1 MHAYVTQ
8 IRMEVR
14 MFWDL
19 ILQNRFLFLSSL
31 LIPVIIYMHMTIR
44 NGFLLPLFM
53 DMINP
58 LLLEILST
66 GIFLLSCRC
75 FHNGVLAF
83 LHSQLPTIFFF
94 TYRFYNKL
102 VLNVLEVGVTTCYLL
117 LFLILGGIMFIC
129 FRKWKW
135 NLNRTGEILIFC
147 TIMLLFLF
155 QCVYL
160 LHLNFQRKPFID
172 RQYIQTPKI
181 SPNLPSPNIYWVH
194 CDGLLGRN
202 SFRKYFKDS
211 QESFCRELQKRSFFI
226 YDSARLN
233 SNCSTISAVAA
244 LMNPEYYDKALAS
257 SLLPGRNEQWLFI
270 HEDQLAFYRL
280 VANQFY
286 RSFEKKGYQVTVIPK
301 DLWSASYVE
310 IYSSMEE
317 YYCSRLELKN
327 FEIFG
332 YISRWM
338 PSSLLYQKWE
348 NIAETIPPVKLPE
361 ITEEYVEKNFAYF
374 HAVHHLPVPQKPSLT
389 VIKCFSA
396 HVPYI
401 YDQKGDLIS
410 SLSDN
415 SNPAD
420 YAAQHFLTT
429 RILLWTVEKILEKDP
444 DALIVLQ
451 ADHGLHC
458 STRKQLLDFFGED
471 CNPDD
476 LWNQVFSAVRVPLRF
491 RNGTEA
497 YMAQSPLNIVR
508 YLINSFVGE
517 GNCSY
522 ITPEQNGGK

>member
-1 MHAYVTQ
+1 MYTYIVH
-8 IRMEVR
+8 IRLEVK
-14 MFWDL
+14 MFWNL
-19 ILQNRFLFLSSL
+19 ILQNRFLFLTSL
-31 LIPVIIYMHMTIR
+31 LIPMIIYMHITIQ

-53 DMINP
+53 DMLNAI
-58 LLLEILST
+58 LLVILAMGS
-66 GIFLLSCRC
+66 FLLSHRC
-75 FHNGVLAF
+75 FHNGLLAL
-83 LHSQLPTIFFF
+83 LHSQLPTIFLF
-94 TYRFYNKL
+94 TYRFYNKAVFRL
-102 VLNVLEVGVTTCYLL
+102 LEVGVTTCYLL
-117 LFLILGGIMFIC
+117 LFLVIGGILSIS

-135 NLNRTGEILIFC
+135 KLNQTGEVLIFC
-147 TIMLLFLF
+147 TMLLLFLF
-155 QCVYL
+155 QSVSLLYL
-160 LHLNFQRKPFID
+160 RSQRKSYID
-172 RQYIQTPKI
+172 FQYIQTPKI
-181 SPNLPSPNIYWVH
+181 SANLPSPNIYWIH
-194 CDGLLGRN
+194 CDGLLGVN

-211 QESFCRELQKRSFFI
+211 QDSFLKELQKRSFFI

-233 SNCSTISAVAA
+233 GNCSTVSAVAA
-244 LMNPEYYDKALAS
+244 LMNPEYYDEVLS
-257 SLLPGRNEQWLFI
+257 FWLQPGRNSRWQSI

-280 VANQFY
+280 IANQFY
-286 RSFEKKGYQVTVIPK
+286 RSFEKKGYQLSVIPK

-310 IYSSMEE
+310 IYSSMEK
-317 YYCSRLELKN
+317 YYWSRLYLKN
-327 FEIFG
+327 IEIFG

-338 PSSLLYQKWE
+338 PFSLLYRKWE
-348 NIAETIPPVKLPE
+348 NVPEMTVPEAVSGIAGD
-361 ITEEYVEKNFAYF
+361 YVEKNIAYF
-374 HAVHHLPVPQKPSLT
+374 HAVHHLSAPQKPSLT

-420 YAAQHFLTT
+420 YAAQHLLTT

-476 LWNQVFSAVRVPLRF
+476 LWNQVFSAVRVPPRF